1 MYIKRLFPAGLL
13 AFLLVACQGTE
24 ERSARGMALPAGDG
38 DRGQQAFVDL
48 KCYSCHEVAGLEK
61 VLPPPSASP
70 LVDVVLGGL
79 AVREPTDGE
88 LLTAIV
94 NPPHELYPGGEEVRI
109 TTDGTSRMANYNDII
124 TAQQIIDLVAFLHA
138 RYETVQP
145 ATD

>member
-1 MYIKRLFPAGLL
+1 
-13 AFLLVACQGTE
+13 
-24 ERSARGMALPAGDG
+24 
-38 DRGQQAFVDL
+38 
-48 KCYSCHEVAGLEK
+48 EVAGLEK

-124 TAQQIIDLVAFLHA
+124 TAQQLIDLVAFLHA